1 MKRKA
6 VFWCFFLCCF
16 TASPQIQLDSTVIDT
31 ATIQSGLNTVWDLVY
46 GNDDRIWYT
55 ERVGKISRVD
65 PVTRQNKLLAW
76 LPDVYENAAGME
88 ETGLLGM
95 ALHPN
100 FTDTPWVF
108 VVYNY
113 LDGSLIKEKLVFL
126 TYTADT
132 LLNPTII
139 LDNITG
145 GGNHDGSRLVITSD
159 RKILMTTGDAGN
171 QNNSQDLNTP
181 EGKILRM
188 NLDGTVPADNP
199 LTGKLIWTWGS
210 RNAQGLVLSPEGILY
225 SSEHG
230 PSSDDELNIISKGR
244 NYGWPIVKGFCDSPD
259 EIQFCTDSNIAEPI
273 LAWTPTIAPAGLEY
287 YPLAEIPEFSDA
299 LLLCTLKE
307 QDLRAIRLNN
317 SGDSVVSEK
326 IYFDNIFG
334 RIRDVCYAPNGD
346 VFIGTSNKDGRGQNP
361 FPLAGD
367 DRIIRLRNAD
377 LSGILYQRIE
387 TPGIFPN
394 PSSGIFYLSGRESLL
409 LSVEIFNLYGVRI
422 FYKSISGKEA
432 GIDLSGLPEGVY
444 FAIFTNA
451 PDRIPRKLIILK

>member
-1 MKRKA
+1 MA
-6 VFWCFFLCCF
+6 
-16 TASPQIQLDSTVIDT
+16 DT
-31 ATIQSGLNTVWDLVY
+31 ATIQSGLNTVWDMVY
-46 GNDDRIWYT
+46 GSDDRIWYT

-65 PVTRQNKLLAW
+65 PVTKQNKLLAW

-95 ALHPN
+95 ALHPD
-100 FTDTPWVF
+100 FADTPWVF

-113 LDGSLIKEKLVFL
+113 LDGSAIKEKLVRL
-126 TYTADT
+126 TYTGDT
-132 LLNPTII
+132 LLNPTVI

-159 RKILMTTGDAGN
+159 RKILMTTGDAGD
-171 QNNSQDLNTP
+171 QNNAQDLNTL

-199 LTGKLIWTWGS
+199 LTGKLIWTLGS
-210 RNAQGLVLSPEGILY
+210 RNAQGLVLSPDGILY

-244 NYGWPIVKGFCDSPD
+244 NYGWPIVKGFCDSPA
-259 EIQFCTDSNIAEPI
+259 EVQFCLDSNVAEPI
-273 LAWTPTIAPAGLEY
+273 LAWTPTIAPAGMDY
-287 YPLAEIPEFSDA
+287 YSENEIPEFKDA

-307 QDLRAIRLNN
+307 QDLRVIRLSG
-317 SGDSVVSEK
+317 SGDSVISKK
-326 IYFDNIFG
+326 IYLDNALG
-334 RIRDVCYAPNGD
+334 RIRDVCFAPNGD
-346 VFIGTSNKDGRGQNP
+346 VFIGTSNRDGKAQNP
-361 FPLAGD
+361 FPLEGD

-377 LSGILYQRIE
+377 LSGILYRQTE

-394 PSSGIFYLSGRESLL
+394 PSSGIYYLSGSESLL

-422 FYKSISGKEA
+422 YYKSISGKETR
-432 GIDLSGLPEGVY
+432 IDLSGFPEGVY
-444 FAIFTNA
+444 FAIFTNT
-451 PDRIPRKLIILK
+451 PDRIPHKLIILK